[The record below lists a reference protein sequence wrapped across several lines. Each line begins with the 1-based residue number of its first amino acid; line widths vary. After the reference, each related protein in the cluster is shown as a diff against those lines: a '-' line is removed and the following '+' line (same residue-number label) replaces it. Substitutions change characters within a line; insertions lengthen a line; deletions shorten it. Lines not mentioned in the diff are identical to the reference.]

1 MTAAS
6 GTTLL
11 LIRHGETQWNL
22 DNRVQGHLDVPLT
35 EKGRVQARLLAS
47 WLASEPLAAVYSSD
61 LCRAS
66 ETAEIIAGDRAALF
80 LEPRL
85 REAAFGEFQGLTTP
99 EIKDRFPEAY
109 AAWRHDAVRNRPP
122 GGETLED
129 LGDRCLAALRDM
141 VERHPGETVAVVA
154 HGGPIRVMVCGV
166 LGLGLEVYPK
176 LRVENTSLSRLL
188 FTSRGSVLAGFN
200 ETSHL
205 RDSEAILEHSGWEEK

>member
-1 MTAAS
+1 MTAAP

-35 EKGRVQARLLAS
+35 DKGRVQARLLAS
-47 WLASEPLAAVYSSD
+47 WLASEPIAAVYSSD

-66 ETAEIIAGDRAALF
+66 ETAEIIAGSGAPLH

-85 REAAFGEFQGLTTP
+85 REAAFGDFQGLTTP
-99 EIKDRFPEAY
+99 EIVERFPEAY
-109 AAWRHDAVRNRPP
+109 HAWRHDAVRNRPP

-129 LGDRCLAALRDM
+129 LGERCMAALHDM
-141 VERHPGETVAVVA
+141 VARHPGETLAVVA
-154 HGGPIRVMVCGV
+154 HGGPVRVMVCGI
-166 LGLGLEVYPK
+166 LGLGLKVYPK
-176 LRVENTSLSRLL
+176 LRVENTSLSRLM
-188 FTSRGSVLAGFN
+188 FTSRGSVLASFN

-205 RDSEAILEHSGWEEK
+205 RDSEAILKHSGWEEK